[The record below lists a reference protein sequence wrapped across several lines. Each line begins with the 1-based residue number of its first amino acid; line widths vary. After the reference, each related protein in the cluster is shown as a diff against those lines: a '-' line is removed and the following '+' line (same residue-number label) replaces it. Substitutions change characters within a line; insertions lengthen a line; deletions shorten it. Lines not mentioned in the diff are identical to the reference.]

1 MVRTSNST
9 KELTQKRTK
18 QLDQISEV
26 ISSLESSQLTNQAH
40 HEKFEA
46 LDSVSVGIYDEID
59 KLTKK
64 KPIEAATEI
73 MVEEVNDII
82 RETQRLI
89 TEDPYIKRLKV
100 FVPAGERPEVRDVLF
115 VLRLVRQGMER
126 FGKRLNQEK
135 QEIDKLMLE
144 AKVIKIA
151 LEIFQQNYLD
161 DDDYLDDE
169 DYLYD
174 EDIQIK
180 TEDIQRMSGLKVP
193 DKWEVRGRHS
203 NLIFNFEQLDYIEI
217 EDYFKLS

>member
-26 ISSLESSQLTNQAH
+26 ILSLESSQLTNQSH

-73 MVEEVNDII
+73 MVEQVNDII
-82 RETQRLI
+82 SETQTFI
-89 TEDPYIKRLKV
+89 TDDPYIKKLKV
-100 FVPAGERPEVRDVLF
+100 FVPAGDLPEVRDVLF
-115 VLRLVRQGMER
+115 VLRQVRQGMER
-126 FGKRLNQEK
+126 VGKKLNQEK
-135 QEIDKLMLE
+135 QEVDKLMLE

-151 LEIFQQNYLD
+151 LQIFRQNCPD
-161 DDDYLDDE
+161 EDYPDDE
-169 DYLYD
+169 DYFYG

-193 DKWEVRGRHS
+193 DKWKTIGSLS
-203 NLIFNFEQLDYIEI
+203 NRIFNFEQLDYIGI
-217 EDYFKLS
+217 ENYFKLS